1 MQRRE
6 GTLGNEPFSPC
17 PRITENIMIEKSKLN
32 FTVDALMFVFMM
44 ALAGIG
50 FLMKFDLI
58 PGKERWLQYGRN
70 VNLFWL
76 GLDRHE
82 WGTIHLVLGYI
93 LLGLLLLHIIL
104 HLRWIF
110 NIYERVLTNRTIRIL
125 LATLF
130 IIVSFLMIL
139 FSFIITPHVEE
150 MGSGTGRIDNGDMH
164 QRGNP
169 SGHKRFFK

>member
-1 MQRRE
+1 
-6 GTLGNEPFSPC
+6 
-17 PRITENIMIEKSKLN
+17 MIEKSKLN
-32 FTVDALMFVFMM
+32 FIVDALMFVFMM

-50 FLMKFDLI
+50 FLMKFYLL

-82 WGTIHLVLGYI
+82 WGTIHLVIGYI

-110 NIYERVLTNRTIRIL
+110 NIYERVLTNRTMRIL
-125 LATLF
+125 LAAFF
-130 IIVSFLMIL
+130 IIISFSMIL

-150 MGSGTGRIDNGDMH
+150 VGPGTGGTDHEYMQHMKNR
-164 QRGNP
+164 Q
-169 SGHKRFFK
+169 

>member
-1 MQRRE
+1 
-6 GTLGNEPFSPC
+6 
-17 PRITENIMIEKSKLN
+17 MIEKSKLN
-32 FTVDALMFVFMM
+32 FIVDALMFVFMM

-82 WGTIHLVLGYI
+82 WGTIHLVIGYV

-125 LATLF
+125 LAALF

-139 FSFIITPHVEE
+139 FSFIITPHVEDVGPG
-150 MGSGTGRIDNGDMH
+150 MGRIDNADMH
-164 QRGNP
+164 QMRNP
-169 SGHKRFFK
+169 SGHKRFFE

>member
-1 MQRRE
+1 MSHARE
-6 GTLGNEPFSPC
+6 RGNTGNESLSPFS
-17 PRITENIMIEKSKLN
+17 RITENTVIEKSKLN
-32 FTVDALMFVFMM
+32 FIVDALMFVFMM

-50 FLMKFDLI
+50 FLMKFDLL

-82 WGTIHLVLGYI
+82 WGTIHLVIGYI

-110 NIYERVLTNRTIRIL
+110 NIYERVLINRTQRII
-125 LATLF
+125 LAAFF
-130 IIVSFLMIL
+130 IIVSLVMLL
-139 FSFIITPHVEE
+139 FPFTITPHVEE
-150 MGSGTGRIDNGDMH
+150 AGPGTGGTDHEYMQHMKNH
-164 QRGNP
+164 Q
-169 SGHKRFFK
+169 